1 MRGYSRLAPAI
12 AVVFAAPASAT
23 TVVIYQD
30 PMTLDRRTVVHET
43 PGPDR
48 AYLCMLPP
56 SEIGCIRIQIRRGR

>member
-1 MRGYSRLAPAI
+1 MKTP
-12 AVVFAAPASAT
+12 VFASLIIAAALPAAT
-23 TVVIYQD
+23 AAMIYQD